1 MCRWVIFKGRE
12 EILLADL
19 LLRPAHSIL
28 TQSYD
33 CRLRLDQRPHNGD
46 GFGVGYY
53 TKPELGEGPCIF
65 TSTTPAWNC
74 TNLERLAEKT
84 TSSLVFA
91 HVRATTTGVLSQ
103 SNCHPFSYH
112 SLMWMH
118 NGHIAGFKKIKRRL
132 VEEIKDEFFLA
143 VEGSTDSEWAFA
155 LYLDTL
161 ASLGASPSSSP
172 KNGFGHK
179 LLRQAM
185 LNTIARL
192 NALLITAGITEPSL
206 LNFGLSDGHS
216 VICTRY
222 VSSKTDEAA
231 SLYFS
236 SGTRFHE
243 YKPGGFYRMERHDK
257 GQDLVM
263 VASEPLTFERGDWVT
278 VPTNSI
284 LSINK
289 QTVLIHPIV
298 DMYWQKDPAV
308 GRSVVFAE
316 SKGMVGRGPNDPVVE
331 VPEVVVVVPED
342 KKVEIRPTGKGVTTT
357 STTSKREGSPLS
369 DTSSNVSDLDHE
381 EEEEEDDE
389 GEEGGV
395 SVFGGS
401 EDEVAPPSEKK
412 KVELVEVVKVYRQK
426 SLSGVRNCP
435 GSGIRRE

>member
-1 MCRWVIFKGRE
+1 MCRWVIFKGRN

-33 CRLRLDQRPHNGD
+33 CRLRLDRLPHNGD

-53 TKPELGEGPCIF
+53 TNPELGKGPCIF

-74 TNLERLAEKT
+74 TNLTRLAEKT

-91 HVRATTTGVLSQ
+91 HVRATTTGVLSET
-103 SNCHPFSYH
+103 NCHPFAYH

-118 NGHIAGFKKIKRRL
+118 NGHIARFNKIKRRI
-132 VEEIKDEFFLA
+132 VEEIKDEYFLS

-155 LYLDTL
+155 LFLDTL
-161 ASLGASPSSSP
+161 DSLGADL
-172 KNGFGHK
+172 KNPPPTGFGHA
-179 LLRQAM
+179 LLRAAM
-185 LNTIARL
+185 LQTISRL
-192 NALLITAGITEPSL
+192 NTFLQSASVTEPSL
-206 LNFGLSDGHS
+206 LNFGLSDGHT

-243 YKPGGFYRMERHDK
+243 YRPGGFYRMERHDK

-289 QTVLIHPIV
+289 QTVLIHPVV
-298 DMYWQKDPAV
+298 DKYYQSDPSCSRNAAFV
-308 GRSVVFAE
+308 E
-316 SKGMVGRGPNDPVVE
+316 SKGMVGRGPEKGAVAGVKGPIVSEDSSDASGLE
-331 VPEVVVVVPED
+331 VDRLNTP
-342 KKVEIRPTGKGVTTT
+342 GVC
-357 STTSKREGSPLS
+357 SGGGQL
-369 DTSSNVSDLDHE
+369 NVAPMV
-381 EEEEEDDE
+381 
-389 GEEGGV
+389 GV
-395 SVFGGS
+395 SS
-401 EDEVAPPSEKK
+401 
-412 KVELVEVVKVYRQK
+412 
-426 SLSGVRNCP
+426 
-435 GSGIRRE
+435 